1 MTFTPWRRGFWK
13 SGRSENPV
21 NKEAVFFDR
30 DGTINEEVG
39 YLSRLDQLVLY
50 PTAARAIRMVNEAGM
65 MAVVVTNQSG
75 VARGIFDEAF
85 LEKVHRRLQQ
95 MLADSGARID
105 RFYYCPHHP
114 AEGRVPYVLDCD
126 CRKPNPGMILR
137 AARELHIDLGRS
149 YMIGDTFRDVSAAR
163 RAGVTGILVRTGYG
177 ARQSDSEDLRGD
189 GPEPAYNA
197 RDILDAVSWILKDR
211 SREHSYR

>member
-1 MTFTPWRRGFWK
+1 M
-13 SGRSENPV
+13 
-21 NKEAVFFDR
+21 NKGAVFFDR

-50 PTAARAIRMVNEAGM
+50 PAAARAVRMVNEAGM
-65 MAVVVTNQSG
+65 AAIVVTNQSG

-85 LEKVHRRLQQ
+85 LDEVHRRMQQ
-95 MLADSGARID
+95 MLNDSGARID

-114 AEGRVPYVLDCD
+114 KEGQAPYVLDCD

-149 YMIGDTFRDVSAAR
+149 YMVGDTLRDVSAAR
-163 RAGVTGILVRTGYG
+163 RAGVMGILVRTGYG
-177 ARQSDSEDLRGD
+177 AGQPDPAGPSSDGAV
-189 GPEPAYNA
+189 PAYNA
-197 RDILDAVSWILKDR
+197 LDILDAVTWILKDR
-211 SREHSYR
+211 SREHSHR